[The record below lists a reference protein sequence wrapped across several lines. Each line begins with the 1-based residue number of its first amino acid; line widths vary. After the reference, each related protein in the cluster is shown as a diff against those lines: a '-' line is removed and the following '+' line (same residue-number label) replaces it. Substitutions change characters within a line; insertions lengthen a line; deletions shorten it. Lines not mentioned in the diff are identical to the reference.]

1 MHVFIEDSYR
11 LRSCDMATPS
21 PWPAGSVFVKRYWRL
36 PKTDPN
42 SVLIEE
48 VLLDH
53 PSHCLPLGFW
63 PAWKYDPHLLMWDL
77 WIRKHSHIW
86 VLLVQKELKLFK
98 QHTGKPNGA
107 NVGSVTKYATVRA
120 LLVSIYFQNLKIC
133 SANFAKLSTKRSHW
147 HWLNTRALWRNYV
160 IMRIHCNMQEVTWP

>member
-1 MHVFIEDSYR
+1 
-11 LRSCDMATPS
+11 MATPS

-63 PAWKYDPHLLMWDL
+63 PAWKYDPYFLMWDL
-77 WIRKHSHIW
+77 WIGKHSRE
-86 VLLVQKELKLFK
+86 LLVQKR
-98 QHTGKPNGA
+98 
-107 NVGSVTKYATVRA
+107 TKTVQTTHRKA
-120 LLVSIYFQNLKIC
+120 KWCKCRLCNKICDRSCTFRVDLVSKLEIC